1 MQSDNGQSLAGK
13 TAVITGGSR
22 GIGLA
27 IAKKLAAS
35 GAELMILGSNPK
47 NLADAKDSI
56 NGTVASHAADLR
68 TLAGCEG
75 AFDAYR
81 TLYSRCDIFV
91 HSAGATKGGVY
102 HFDFYRLKSI
112 DEAMD
117 IGTEEYLESENL
129 CLIEWG
135 ERISPLLPRH
145 TKVTIS
151 INEDQS
157 RTLNIVNT

>member
-1 MQSDNGQSLAGK
+1 MSFRFNLKQIDQAVDYLDEQLHTPVICFDGPMGAGK
-13 TAVITGGSR
+13 TTLISK
-22 GIGLA
+22 LC
-27 IAKKLAAS
+27 KKWQVTDPIS
-35 GAELMILGSNPK
+35 SPTF
-47 NLADAKDSI
+47 SI
-56 NGTVASHAADLR
+56 VNHYIS
-68 TLAGCEG
+68 
-75 AFDAYR
+75 
-81 TLYSRCDIFV
+81 
-91 HSAGATKGGVY
+91 ATKGGIY
-102 HFDFYRLKSI
+102 HFDFYRLKNI

>member
-1 MQSDNGQSLAGK
+1 MSFRFNLKQIDQAVDYLDEQLQTPVICFDGPMGAGK
-13 TAVITGGSR
+13 TTLISR
-22 GIGLA
+22 LC
-27 IAKKLAAS
+27 KKWQVTDPIS
-35 GAELMILGSNPK
+35 SPTF
-47 NLADAKDSI
+47 SI
-56 NGTVASHAADLR
+56 VNHYIS
-68 TLAGCEG
+68 
-75 AFDAYR
+75 
-81 TLYSRCDIFV
+81 
-91 HSAGATKGGVY
+91 ATKGGIY

-135 ERISPLLPRH
+135 ERISPLLPPH